1 MLWRRVFRL
10 ALEDGIIMRTTR
22 HIWSLLIGLAL
33 IAPAAAYAQGGGRGT
48 AVFHI
53 GTTEIL
59 NVEPME
65 NIPAIASAPFSADAT
80 TEFSQMLS
88 DGNRIER
95 RFSTSLAR
103 DGKGRT
109 RSEQDVAMLG
119 PLVVLQ
125 KGMNWSTNSVHTTTA
140 QQEPQPPR
148 FTIITDP
155 IDGVTYTLDER
166 SKEARRSPSKIT
178 TAQLIEI
185 QKLNDKLLAGTQSL
199 IVESL
204 ATRQIEGVSAEGTRI
219 TTTIPAGQ
227 IGNLNPINVVTE
239 RWVAKDLQ
247 MAVLITRRDPR
258 SGETVYRLTNIVRA
272 EPPPDLFTVPSDYRI
287 VDLQKQVD
295 QVKRQLEE
303 RKIRADQEIKKFE
316 KAKAGQE

>member
-1 MLWRRVFRL
+1 MYRQIAVWFFIATL
-10 ALEDGIIMRTTR
+10 ASSTAT
-22 HIWSLLIGLAL
+22 
-33 IAPAAAYAQGGGRGT
+33 AQGIGRGT
-48 AVFHI
+48 AVFHL
-53 GTTEIL
+53 GTAEIV

-65 NIPAIASAPFSADAT
+65 NVPAISGAPFTADAT
-80 TEFSQMLS
+80 TEFTQMLS

-119 PLVVLQ
+119 PLVVLH
-125 KGMNWSTNSVHTTTA
+125 KGMNWSTNSVHATTA

-148 FTIITDP
+148 FTVITDP

-166 SKEARRSPSKIT
+166 MKEARRNPSKIST
-178 TAQLIEI
+178 LQSLEI
-185 QKLNDKLLAGTQSL
+185 QKLNDKLLAGVNSV

-204 ATRQIEGVSAEGTRI
+204 GTRQFEGISAEGTRI
-219 TTTIPAGQ
+219 TTTIQAGQ

-239 RWVAKDLQ
+239 RWFAKDLQ
-247 MAVLITRRDPR
+247 MAILITRRDPR

-287 VDLQKQVD
+287 VDLGKHVEQMKLHIETRAKEVE
-295 QVKRQLEE
+295 KLRSG
-303 RKIRADQEIKKFE
+303 RK
-316 KAKAGQE
+316 

>member
-1 MLWRRVFRL
+1 
-10 ALEDGIIMRTTR
+10 MRITR
-22 HIWSLLIGLAL
+22 YIWSSLIGFAL
-33 IAPAAAYAQGGGRGT
+33 IAPSTALAQGGGRGT
-48 AVFHI
+48 AVFHV

-65 NIPAIASAPFSADAT
+65 NVPAIASAPFTAEAT

-125 KGMNWSTNSVHTTTA
+125 KGMNWTMTPSRGGA
-140 QQEPQPPR
+140 QDEPPR
-148 FTIITDP
+148 FTVITDP
-155 IDGVTYTLDER
+155 VEGVTYTLDER
-166 SKEARRSPSKIT
+166 SKQARRSPSKLT
-178 TAQLIEI
+178 TAQFIEV
-185 QKLNDKLLAGTQSL
+185 QKLNDKLVSARGGAAAVG
-199 IVESL
+199 VESL
-204 ATRQIEGVSAEGTRI
+204 GTRQIEGVSAEGTRM

-239 RWVAKDLQ
+239 RWFSKDLQ
-247 MAVLITRRDPR
+247 MAVVMTRRDPR
-258 SGETVYRLTNIVRA
+258 SGDTVYRLTNIVRA

-295 QVKRQLEE
+295 DMKRQLEE
-303 RKIRADQEIKKFE
+303 KKLKADQEIKKFE
-316 KAKAGQE
+316 KARAGGQE

>member
-1 MLWRRVFRL
+1 MYRPIAVWFFIATL
-10 ALEDGIIMRTTR
+10 ASST
-22 HIWSLLIGLAL
+22 AL
-33 IAPAAAYAQGGGRGT
+33 AQGGGRGT
-48 AVFHI
+48 AVFHL

-65 NIPAIASAPFSADAT
+65 NVPAIAGAPFTADAT
-80 TEFSQMLS
+80 TEFTQMLS

-119 PLVVLQ
+119 PLVVLE

-148 FTIITDP
+148 FTVITDP

-166 SKEARRSPSKIT
+166 MKEARRNPSKIST
-178 TAQLIEI
+178 LQSLEI
-185 QKLNDKLLAGTQSL
+185 QKLNDKLLAGANSV

-204 ATRQIEGVSAEGTRI
+204 ATRQFEGISAEGTRI
-219 TTTIPAGQ
+219 TTTIQAGQ

-239 RWVAKDLQ
+239 RWFAKDLQ

-258 SGETVYRLTNIVRA
+258 SGDTVYRLTNIVRA
-272 EPPPDLFTVPSDYRI
+272 EPPPDVFTVPSDYRI
-287 VDLQKQVD
+287 VDLQNQVD
-295 QVKRQLEE
+295 AVKGQLEE

-316 KAKAGQE
+316 KARSGGQE

>member
-1 MLWRRVFRL
+1 
-10 ALEDGIIMRTTR
+10 MRTTR
-22 HIWSLLIGLAL
+22 YIWSSLIGFAL
-33 IAPAAAYAQGGGRGT
+33 IAPSTALAQGGGRGT
-48 AVFHI
+48 AVFHV

-65 NIPAIASAPFSADAT
+65 NVPAIAGAPFTADAT

-95 RFSTSLAR
+95 RFNTSLAR

-119 PLVVLQ
+119 PLVVLH
-125 KGMNWSTNSVHTTTA
+125 KGMNWSTNEVHTTTA
-140 QQEPQPPR
+140 QQEQPPR
-148 FTIITDP
+148 FTVITDP
-155 IDGVTYTLDER
+155 VDGVTYTLDER
-166 SKEARRSPSKIT
+166 MKEARRSPSKIT
-178 TAQLIEI
+178 MLQTLETKKVADRVEMARQG
-185 QKLNDKLLAGTQSL
+185 AGANSL
-199 IVESL
+199 VVESL
-204 ATRQIEGVSAEGTRI
+204 GTRQIEGVSAEGMRI

-227 IGNLNPINVVTE
+227 IGNLNPINLVTD
-239 RWVAKDLQ
+239 RWFSKDLQ

-258 SGETVYRLTNIVRA
+258 SGDTVYRLTNIVRA

-295 QVKRQLEE
+295 EMKRHLEE

-316 KAKAGQE
+316 KARAGGQE

>member
-1 MLWRRVFRL
+1 MNRHLGISLITTV
-10 ALEDGIIMRTTR
+10 ALV
-22 HIWSLLIGLAL
+22 
-33 IAPAAAYAQGGGRGT
+33 APAAAYAQGGGRGT
-48 AVFHI
+48 AVFHVG

-65 NIPAIASAPFSADAT
+65 NVPAISGAPFTADAT

-125 KGMNWSTNSVHTTTA
+125 KGMNWSTNAVHTTTA
-140 QQEPQPPR
+140 QQDPQPPR
-148 FTIITDP
+148 FTVITDP
-155 IDGVTYTLDER
+155 MDGVTYTLDER
-166 SKEARRSPSKIT
+166 SKEARRSPSKLT
-178 TAQLIEI
+178 TAAQLIEV
-185 QKLNDKLLAGTQSL
+185 QKLNDKLLAGANSL

-204 ATRQIEGVSAEGTRI
+204 GTRQIEGVSAEGTRI

-239 RWVAKDLQ
+239 RWSSKELQ

-258 SGETVYRLTNIVRA
+258 SGDTVYRLSNIVRA
-272 EPPPDLFTVPSDYRI
+272 EPPPDLFTVPADYRI

-295 QVKRQLEE
+295 EMKRQLEE
-303 RKIRADQEIKKFE
+303 KEIRAR
-316 KAKAGQE
+316 GQE

>member
-1 MLWRRVFRL
+1 
-10 ALEDGIIMRTTR
+10 MRTTR
-22 HIWSLLIGLAL
+22 YIWSSLIGFAL
-33 IAPAAAYAQGGGRGT
+33 IAPSTALAQGGGRGT
-48 AVFHI
+48 AVFHV
-53 GTTEIL
+53 GGTEIL

-65 NIPAIASAPFSADAT
+65 NVPAIAGAPFTADAT
-80 TEFSQMLS
+80 TEFTQMLS

-95 RFSTSLAR
+95 RFSTALAR

-119 PLVVLQ
+119 PLVVLH
-125 KGMNWSTNSVHTTTA
+125 KGMNWSTNAVHTTTA
-140 QQEPQPPR
+140 QQEQPPR
-148 FTIITDP
+148 FTVITDP

-166 SKEARRSPSKIT
+166 SKEARRSPSKLT
-178 TAQLIEI
+178 TAQLIEV
-185 QKLNDKLLAGTQSL
+185 QKLNDKLLAGAHSL

-204 ATRQIEGVSAEGTRI
+204 GTRQIEGVSAEGTRI

-227 IGNLNPINVVTE
+227 IGNLNPINIVTE

-258 SGETVYRLTNIVRA
+258 SGDTVYRLTNIVRA

-295 QVKRQLEE
+295 QAKRQLEE
-303 RKIRADQEIKKFE
+303 RKLRADQEIKKFE

>member
-1 MLWRRVFRL
+1 MNRHF
-10 ALEDGIIMRTTR
+10 GISLITTV
-22 HIWSLLIGLAL
+22 AL

-48 AVFHI
+48 AVFHV

-65 NIPAIASAPFSADAT
+65 NVPAIAGAPFSADAT

-119 PLVVLQ
+119 PLVVLE
-125 KGMNWSTNSVHTTTA
+125 KGMNWKTSPAAAPSPS
-140 QQEPQPPR
+140 EPPR
-148 FTIITDP
+148 FTVINDP
-155 IDGVTYTLDER
+155 VDNVTYTLDER
-166 SKEARRSPSKIT
+166 SKEARRSPTKSA
-178 TAQLIEI
+178 TAQFIEV
-185 QKLNDKLLAGTQSL
+185 QKLNDKLINVRGGGNAVV
-199 IVESL
+199 VESL
-204 ATRQIEGVSAEGTRI
+204 GTRQIEGVSAEGTRM

-239 RWVAKDLQ
+239 RWFSKDLR
-247 MAVLITRRDPR
+247 MAVLMTRRDPR
-258 SGETVYRLTNIVRA
+258 SGDTVYRLTNIVRA

-287 VDLQKQVD
+287 VDLQKKVD
-295 QVKRQLEE
+295 EMKRQLEE
-303 RKIRADQEIKKFE
+303 RTIRADQEIKKFE
-316 KAKAGQE
+316 KARAGGQE

>member
-1 MLWRRVFRL
+1 MNRHFGISLITTV
-10 ALEDGIIMRTTR
+10 ALV
-22 HIWSLLIGLAL
+22 
-33 IAPAAAYAQGGGRGT
+33 APAAAYAQGGGRGT
-48 AVFHI
+48 AVFHVG

-65 NIPAIASAPFSADAT
+65 NVPAISGAPFTADAT

-125 KGMNWSTNSVHTTTA
+125 KGMNWSTNAVHTTTA
-140 QQEPQPPR
+140 QQDPQPPR
-148 FTIITDP
+148 FTVITDP
-155 IDGVTYTLDER
+155 MDGVTYTLDER
-166 SKEARRSPSKIT
+166 SKEARRSPSKLT
-178 TAQLIEI
+178 TAAQLIEV
-185 QKLNDKLLAGTQSL
+185 QKLNDKLLAGANSL

-204 ATRQIEGVSAEGTRI
+204 GTRQIEGVSAEGTRI

-239 RWVAKDLQ
+239 RWSSKELQ

-258 SGETVYRLTNIVRA
+258 SGDTVYRLSNIVRA
-272 EPPPDLFTVPSDYRI
+272 EPPPDLFTVPADYRI

-295 QVKRQLEE
+295 EMKRQLEE
-303 RKIRADQEIKKFE
+303 KKIRAR
-316 KAKAGQE
+316 GQE

>member
-1 MLWRRVFRL
+1 M
-10 ALEDGIIMRTTR
+10 
-22 HIWSLLIGLAL
+22 
-33 IAPAAAYAQGGGRGT
+33 PAAAYAQGGGRGT
-48 AVFHI
+48 AAFHV

-65 NIPAIASAPFSADAT
+65 NVPAIAGAPFSADAT

-95 RFSTSLAR
+95 RFTTSLAR

-119 PLVVLQ
+119 PLVVLE
-125 KGMNWSTNSVHTTTA
+125 KGTNWKTSPAAAAAPS
-140 QQEPQPPR
+140 EPPR
-148 FTIITDP
+148 FTVINDP
-155 IDGVTYTLDER
+155 VDRVTYTLDER
-166 SKEARRSPSKIT
+166 SKEARRSPSKSA
-178 TAQLIEI
+178 TAQFIEV
-185 QKLNDKLLAGTQSL
+185 QKLNDKLINVRGGGNAVV
-199 IVESL
+199 VESL
-204 ATRQIEGVSAEGTRI
+204 GMRQIEGVSAEGTRM

-239 RWVAKDLQ
+239 RWIAKDLQ
-247 MAVLITRRDPR
+247 MAVLMTRRDPR
-258 SGETVYRLTNIVRA
+258 SGDTVYRLTNIVRA

-295 QVKRQLEE
+295 DVKRQLEE
-303 RKIRADQEIKKFE
+303 RKIRADQETKKLE
-316 KAKAGQE
+316 KAR

>member
-1 MLWRRVFRL
+1 
-10 ALEDGIIMRTTR
+10 MRTTR
-22 HIWSLLIGLAL
+22 YIWSSLIGFAL

-48 AVFHI
+48 AAFHV

-65 NIPAIASAPFSADAT
+65 NVPAIAGAPFAADAT

-95 RFSTSLAR
+95 RFTTSLAR

-119 PLVVLQ
+119 PLVVLE
-125 KGMNWSTNSVHTTTA
+125 KGMNWKTSPAAAASPS
-140 QQEPQPPR
+140 EPPR
-148 FTIITDP
+148 FTVINDP
-155 IDGVTYTLDER
+155 VDSVTYTLDER
-166 SKEARRSPSKIT
+166 SKEARRSPSKST
-178 TAQLIEI
+178 TAQFIEV
-185 QKLNDKLLAGTQSL
+185 QKLNDKLINVRGGGNAVV
-199 IVESL
+199 VESL
-204 ATRQIEGVSAEGTRI
+204 GTRQIEGVSAEGTRM

-239 RWVAKDLQ
+239 RWIAKDLQ
-247 MAVLITRRDPR
+247 MAVLMTRRDPR
-258 SGETVYRLTNIVRA
+258 SGDTVYRLTNIVRA

-295 QVKRQLEE
+295 DVKRQLEE
-303 RKIRADQEIKKFE
+303 RKIRADQETKKLE
-316 KAKAGQE
+316 KAR